1 MLSLCTYSYNYK
13 KKNHWVYIEFWKLSE
28 EDFPICK
35 TPMFLFRHNPL
46 KTVARFKCGMKWLC
60 VWNIYNLGKYNCL
73 LQHTTSPEAISVK
86 SIEDYWKTFIHFSI
100 EEGSESH
107 YQIIKTVLPTPI
119 PQKPSGILKSTS
131 TLVYLDAY

>member
-1 MLSLCTYSYNYK
+1 MLSLCTYSYNC

-60 VWNIYNLGKYNCL
+60 VWNIYNLDKYNCL
-73 LQHTTSPEAISVK
+73 LQYATSPESFSIK
-86 SIEDYWKTFIHFSI
+86 SIEDYWKTFIRFSI

-107 YQIIKTVLPTPI
+107 YRIIKTVLPTPI
-119 PQKPSGILKSTS
+119 PQKPSDLLKSTS